1 MYQIEQN
8 DSQPAKSEQEPLKT
22 WPQPGNS
29 LPTGAPEPRR
39 AKKAADR
46 GHHHLLFPVLLTALI
61 TFTASAGLFYVLL
74 INNVLP
80 FGNSVA
86 QNSSGLSIGVAD
98 TDADTQA
105 EAQKLATEIQLIK
118 DNFYRELSDQEILA
132 AINQGL
138 PDSLGDPYTY
148 YLSADDYQAMKESI
162 SGQYSGIGA
171 TVSPDSDGTLEVI
184 EVQEGGPAYE
194 AGVMAGDIPV
204 EVDGESVEDLDSASE
219 LANKIKGE
227 AGTDVTVKF
236 YRPSTEEYLT
246 ITMTRQDIT
255 TEVVSYRMLDEDT
268 GYLKISSF
276 TANLF
281 DQFKAGVDSLTEDG
295 ATEMVIDLRNNLG
308 GDAQAVIDCLD
319 YLLPEGE
326 VARINGRSDGQAY
339 TQEWTSDA
347 SMGVSEDL
355 HYAILMNSNT
365 ASASELFSGC
375 LRDWNKAVL
384 VGEQSYGKG
393 SGTTT
398 IQLSDGS
405 AVNVTIFRYVL
416 PGGEEIEGTGLTPD
430 YPVSLSD
437 EASQLPLS
445 QLPEAEDSQL
455 QQAIEALQLQD
466 AAGTDSQTAG

>member
-8 DSQPAKSEQEPLKT
+8 DHQSPKSEQPPLQP
-22 WPQPGNS
+22 WPQPGTH
-29 LPTGAPEPRR
+29 LPTGAPAPKRSGKTTGNNR
-39 AKKAADR
+39 
-46 GHHHLLFPVLLTALI
+46 HQLLFPVLLTALI
-61 TFTASAGLFYVLL
+61 TFVASAGLFYVLL
-74 INNVLP
+74 INNALP
-80 FGNSVA
+80 AGTAGEQS
-86 QNSSGLSIGVAD
+86 SSGLTIGVTD
-98 TDADTQA
+98 TDSDTQA

-132 AINQGL
+132 AINKGL

-148 YLSADDYQAMKESI
+148 YLSAEDYQGLQESL
-162 SGQYSGIGA
+162 SGHYSGIGA
-171 TVSPDSDGTLEVI
+171 TVSQATDGTLEVI
-184 EVQEGGPAYE
+184 EVQENGPAYE

-219 LANKIKGE
+219 LADKIKGE
-227 AGTDVTVKF
+227 AGTAVTVKF
-236 YRPSTEEYLT
+236 YRPSTGKYLT
-246 ITMTRQDIT
+246 MTMTRQDIT
-255 TEVVSYRMLDEDT
+255 TEVVSYRMLDADT

-276 TANLF
+276 TTNLF
-281 DQFKAGVDSLTEDG
+281 EQFKAGVDSLTQDG

-347 SMGVSEDL
+347 SMGVSEDM
-355 HYAILMNSNT
+355 HYAILMNNNT

-437 EASQLPLS
+437 EASQQPLS

-455 QQAIEALQLQD
+455 QQAIAALQLQD
-466 AAGTDSQTAG
+466 AANTDSQTDG